1 MIDNV
6 RNTVLSIISK
16 DNRGYI
22 TPEEFNLFAKQAQME
37 IFEGY
42 MYDYNNAVSKQ
53 NARMINDGYANVLNK
68 LEEAIDIFRPAPVGL
83 TYNPIISELN
93 YPLPSDIFLI
103 NSVIYNGTTEV
114 EKAPYNILNLVS
126 SNMTAPSALYPV
138 YTQGANRI
146 KVYPST
152 IIANIKLDYIRIP
165 ADPKWTWSTLSGG
178 EPLFNQGATD
188 YKDFELP
195 PVDEPRLVVKILQYA
210 GISIREAEVVQA
222 AKAEEVQDKQEKN

>member
-42 MYDYNNAVSKQ
+42 MYDYNNAVYKQ

-68 LEEAIDIFRPAPVGL
+68 LEEAIDIFRPAPSTL
-83 TYNPIISELN
+83 TYDAAPLQLN
-93 YPLPSDIFLI
+93 YPLPADIFLI
-103 NSVIYNGTTEV
+103 NSVIYNGSTEV

-138 YTQGANRI
+138 YTQGANKI

-222 AKAEEVQDKQEKN
+222 AKTEEIQDKQEKN

>member
-42 MYDYNNAVSKQ
+42 LYDYNNAVSKQ

-68 LEEAIDIFRPAPVGL
+68 LEETIDIFRPVPSTL
-83 TYNPIISELN
+83 TYSALSLN
-93 YPLPSDIFLI
+93 YSLPSDIFFI
-103 NSVIYNGTTEV
+103 NSVIYNNTTEV
-114 EKAPYNILNLVS
+114 EKAPYNILNLLS
-126 SNMTAPSALYPV
+126 SNMTAPSATYPV
-138 YTQGANRI
+138 YTQGANKI
-146 KVYPST
+146 KVYPTT
-152 IIANIKLDYIRIP
+152 IIANIKLDYIRTP
-165 ADPKWTWSTLSGG
+165 ADPKWTWSVLSGG

-195 PVDEPRLVVKILQYA
+195 LVDEPRLVVKILQYA
-210 GISIREAEVVQA
+210 GISIREAEIVQA

>member
-42 MYDYNNAVSKQ
+42 MYDYNNAISKQ
-53 NARMINDGYANVLNK
+53 NARMINDGYANILNK
-68 LEEAIDIFRPAPVGL
+68 LEETIDIFRPAPSTL
-83 TYNPIISELN
+83 TYASLN
-93 YPLPSDIFLI
+93 FLLPSDIFFI
-103 NSVIYNGTTEV
+103 NSVIYNNTTEV
-114 EKAPYNILNLVS
+114 EKAPYNILNLLS
-126 SNMTAPSALYPV
+126 SNMTAPSELYPV
-138 YTQGANRI
+138 YTQGANKI
-146 KVYPST
+146 KVYPNT
-152 IIANIKLDYIRIP
+152 IITNVKLDYIRTP

-178 EPLFNQGATD
+178 EPLFNQGAAD

-195 PVDEPRLVVKILQYA
+195 LVDEPRLVVKILQYA
-210 GISIREAEVVQA
+210 GISIREAEIVQA
-222 AKAEEVQDKQEKN
+222 AKTEEVQDKQEKN

>member
-42 MYDYNNAVSKQ
+42 MYDYNNAISKQ

-68 LEEAIDIFRPAPVGL
+68 LEEAIDIFRPVPSTL
-83 TYNPIISELN
+83 TYNALSLN
-93 YPLPSDIFLI
+93 YALPDDIFLI
-103 NSVIYNGTTEV
+103 NSVIYNNTTEV
-114 EKAPYNILNLVS
+114 EKAPYNILNLLS
-126 SNMTAPSALYPV
+126 SNMTAPTATYPV
-138 YTQGANRI
+138 YTQGANKI
-146 KVYPST
+146 KVYPTS
-152 IIANIKLDYIRIP
+152 IITNIKLDYIRIP
-165 ADPKWTWSTLSGG
+165 ADPKWTWSVLSGG
-178 EPLFNQGATD
+178 EPLFNQGAAD

>member
-68 LEEAIDIFRPAPVGL
+68 LEETIDIFRPAPSIL
-83 TYNPIISELN
+83 TYDALLLN
-93 YPLPSDIFLI
+93 YPLPDNIFFI
-103 NSVIYNGTTEV
+103 NSVIYDDTTEV
-114 EKAPYNILNLVS
+114 EKAPYNILNLLS
-126 SNMTAPSALYPV
+126 SNMTAPSTIYPV
-138 YTQGANRI
+138 YTQGANKI
-146 KVYPST
+146 KIYPST
-152 IIANIKLDYIRIP
+152 IITDIKLDYIRVP
-165 ADPKWTWSTLSGG
+165 VDPKWTWSTLSGG

-188 YKDFELP
+188 YMDFELP

-210 GISIREAEVVQA
+210 GISIRETEIVQA
-222 AKAEEVQDKQEKN
+222 AKTEEIQDKQEKN

>member
-42 MYDYNNAVSKQ
+42 LYDYNNAVSKQ

-68 LEEAIDIFRPAPVGL
+68 LEETIDIFRPIPSTL
-83 TYNPIISELN
+83 TYSALSLN
-93 YPLPSDIFLI
+93 YALPSDIFFI
-103 NSVIYNGTTEV
+103 NSVIYNNTTEV
-114 EKAPYNILNLVS
+114 EKAPYNILNLLS
-126 SNMTAPSALYPV
+126 SNMTAPTTTYPV
-138 YTQGANRI
+138 YTQGANKI
-146 KVYPST
+146 KVYPTT
-152 IIANIKLDYIRIP
+152 IITNIKLDYIRTP
-165 ADPKWTWSTLSGG
+165 ADPKWTWSVLSGG

-195 PVDEPRLVVKILQYA
+195 LVDEPRLVVKILQYA
-210 GISIREAEVVQA
+210 GISIREAEIVQA
-222 AKAEEVQDKQEKN
+222 AKSEEIQDKQEKN

>member
-68 LEEAIDIFRPAPVGL
+68 LEEAIDIFRPVPSTL
-83 TYNPIISELN
+83 TYNALSLN
-93 YPLPSDIFLI
+93 YALPDDIFLI
-103 NSVIYNGTTEV
+103 NSVIYNNTTEV
-114 EKAPYNILNLVS
+114 EKAPYNILNLLS
-126 SNMTAPSALYPV
+126 SNMTAPTATYPV
-138 YTQGANRI
+138 YTQGANKI
-146 KVYPST
+146 KVYPTS
-152 IIANIKLDYIRIP
+152 IITNIKLDYIRIP
-165 ADPKWTWSTLSGG
+165 ADPKWTWSVLSGG
-178 EPLFNQGATD
+178 EPLFNQGAAD